1 VVKEWPVI
9 EVNTAL
15 SLEVSGQ
22 KKVVPLLV
30 GKPDLSR
37 LPLIGGKDSM
47 SWNGDAVA
55 VAKRLKAAVDGNAPR
70 RPAPPPKGPW
80 GERIHAPSLPN
91 TPPAPVSEYWSAPP
105 TPSQPSTAQDKKRSW
120 LGAFLGRSR

>member
-1 VVKEWPVI
+1 MI

-47 SWNGDAVA
+47 SWNGDAMA
-55 VAKRLKAAVDGNAPR
+55 VARRLKAAVDGNAPR
-70 RPAPPPKGPW
+70 RPAAAPKGPW
-80 GERIHAPSLPN
+80 GERIHAPALPGA
-91 TPPAPVSEYWSAPP
+91 PAAPVSEYWSAPP
-105 TPSQPSTAQDKKRSW
+105 TPSRPADAPDKKRSW
-120 LGAFLGRSR
+120 LGAMLGRRN